1 MMGLDSGL
9 RRNDGSA
16 LFLKHVLSTDVGIQE
31 LISILT
37 GISP

>member
-1 MMGLDSGL
+1 MDSGL
-9 RRNDGSA
+9 RRYDGSA
-16 LFLKHVLSTDVGIQE
+16 HFLKHVLSTDVGFQE